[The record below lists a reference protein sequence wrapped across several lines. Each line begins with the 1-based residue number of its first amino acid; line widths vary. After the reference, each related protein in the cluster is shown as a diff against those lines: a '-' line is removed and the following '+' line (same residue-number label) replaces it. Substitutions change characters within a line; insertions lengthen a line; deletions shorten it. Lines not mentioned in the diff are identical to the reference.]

1 MVERKIHW
9 VSRSSDKK
17 IGKVLASYS
26 PKESCPDSCTLKE
39 GGCYAWGLFYLR
51 KLSNDIKSG
60 LRKKT
65 LFEALQ
71 DRHGSC
77 RIVRHRVAGDVVGDQ
92 QSTYDE
98 CIVVEEEGLINVG
111 YTHDWRTPET
121 QLLKRFFRASCQ
133 NIDEVIEARSMGWA
147 TTIIVPEG
155 TDNRITLENGEVAI
169 MCPVVREE
177 KKIKELV
184 SKMDNLTKREKII
197 KISELKKEI
206 KINCNS
212 CTLCKVNQKTINKT
226 VMFEVHG
233 SPNTLKKINSKI
245 G

>member
-1 MVERKIHW
+1 
-9 VSRSSDKK
+9 
-17 IGKVLASYS
+17 
-26 PKESCPDSCTLKE
+26 
-39 GGCYAWGLFYLR
+39 
-51 KLSNDIKSG
+51 
-60 LRKKT
+60 
-65 LFEALQ
+65 
-71 DRHGSC
+71 
-77 RIVRHRVAGDVVGDQ
+77 
-92 QSTYDE
+92 
-98 CIVVEEEGLINVG
+98 
-111 YTHDWRTPET
+111 
-121 QLLKRFFRASCQ
+121 
-133 NIDEVIEARSMGWA
+133 
-147 TTIIVPEG
+147 
-155 TDNRITLENGEVAI
+155 

-184 SKMDNLTKREKII
+184 SKMDNLTKREKIT